1 MAKKM
6 AFRAWTKI
14 QLILTY
20 FFIII
25 DNKFHKYY
33 NFKIKIKVIINFNY
47 KLKTMMRR
55 VNIGTFQSELVMVRV
70 QCKSIL
76 KNISKFLTETF
87 MELGLEV
94 FNTLKLK
101 DRVFTLS

>member
-1 MAKKM
+1 
-6 AFRAWTKI
+6 
-14 QLILTY
+14 
-20 FFIII
+20 
-25 DNKFHKYY
+25 
-33 NFKIKIKVIINFNY
+33 
-47 KLKTMMRR
+47 MRR

>member
-1 MAKKM
+1 
-6 AFRAWTKI
+6 
-14 QLILTY
+14 
-20 FFIII
+20 
-25 DNKFHKYY
+25 
-33 NFKIKIKVIINFNY
+33 
-47 KLKTMMRR
+47 MMRR